1 MVARRRTNRL
11 DLILPG
17 ILVAATGVGAG
28 DLATAGLAGAKLGVG
43 VAWAVIFGAVLK
55 WVLNEG
61 LARWQMATGTTLLEG
76 WIRRLRLQWVF
87 LTYLVLWSFV
97 VGGALINASG
107 VAASAL
113 FPLTDDPD
121 ISKRI
126 WGITH
131 SLAGVVLVFLG
142 GFKLFEKMM
151 AVFIGV
157 MFVSVTYCAVRIA
170 PTLDLS
176 NMAFVNPFQLD
187 PDQRQ
192 WVLAL
197 IGGVGGTL
205 TLLSYGYW
213 IRERNRA
220 GSAGMRL
227 CRIDLS
233 IGYAMT
239 TLFGVAMLVIA
250 AATPEIVGKGASLI
264 ALLGDKLGDTMG
276 VGFRYVFLLGA
287 WGAIF
292 SSLLG
297 VWQSVPYMFADFLS
311 ETRWIDAS
319 RRTSLDHAGSRPYNW
334 FLLYLA
340 LPPIITLWMSFVQI
354 QLIYAVLGA
363 FFMPL
368 LAVTLLI
375 MNNRRDWVAAEF
387 RNGILVN
394 IFLVMT
400 LAFFA

>member
-1 MVARRRTNRL
+1 
-11 DLILPG
+11 
-17 ILVAATGVGAG
+17 
-28 DLATAGLAGAKLGVG
+28 
-43 VAWAVIFGAVLK
+43 
-55 WVLNEG
+55 
-61 LARWQMATGTTLLEG
+61 
-76 WIRRLRLQWVF
+76 
-87 LTYLVLWSFV
+87 
-97 VGGALINASG
+97 
-107 VAASAL
+107 
-113 FPLTDDPD
+113 
-121 ISKRI
+121 
-126 WGITH
+126 
-131 SLAGVVLVFLG
+131 
-142 GFKLFEKMM
+142 
-151 AVFIGV
+151 
-157 MFVSVTYCAVRIA
+157 
-170 PTLDLS
+170 
-176 NMAFVNPFQLD
+176 
-187 PDQRQ
+187 
-192 WVLAL
+192 
-197 IGGVGGTL
+197 
-205 TLLSYGYW
+205 
-213 IRERNRA
+213 
-220 GSAGMRL
+220 MRL